1 VSALLFEGEPAAPDV
16 MARPPRPP
24 ESPLMPRRD
33 AVRSIATGALLASI
47 VLLLYATFLQLGED
61 AARGIALAALVP
73 GTLWIAWA
81 ERAGER
87 SWKAAGIPRTGRF
100 WLVVLPVALSI
111 PVLLAIP
118 STAGILHARFPAPG
132 QWAIAL
138 GAATVA
144 VIWRAPGRRSS
155 SR

>member
-1 VSALLFEGEPAAPDV
+1 
-16 MARPPRPP
+16 
-24 ESPLMPRRD
+24 MPRRE
-33 AVRSIATGALLASI
+33 AVRSILTGALLASLT
-47 VLLLYATFLQLGED
+47 LLLYGIFLPLGED

-87 SWKAAGIPRTGRF
+87 SWAAAGVPRTARF
-100 WLVVLPVALSI
+100 WMIVIPVAASL

-118 STAGILHARFPAPG
+118 STAAILHARLPAPG

-138 GAATVA
+138 GAATTA
-144 VIWRAPGRRSS
+144 VVWRAWGTTRDRRAT
-155 SR
+155 RA